1 MEPATKLV
9 LAWMQGNEPRE
20 WPVFEAKAYRE
31 DVPLPLNKPYSPEPM
46 LR

>member
-1 MEPATKLV
+1 
-9 LAWMQGNEPRE
+9 MQGNEPRE

-31 DVPLPLNKPYSPEPM
+31 DVPLPLNKPVQSSPEPV